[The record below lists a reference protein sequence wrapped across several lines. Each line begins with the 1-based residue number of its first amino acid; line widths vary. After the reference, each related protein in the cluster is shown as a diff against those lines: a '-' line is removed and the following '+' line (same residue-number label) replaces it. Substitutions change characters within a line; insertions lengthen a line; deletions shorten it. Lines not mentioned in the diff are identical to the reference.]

1 MPAQGPKLAEPFTR
15 ALQARTYGPARQGK
29 RVLFLFLPSIVSNT
43 VAQSNYINWMIKKNY
58 INWSL
63 PAYHANI
70 SGPLG
75 FTEII
80 IWPEAQIF

>member
-1 MPAQGPKLAEPFTR
+1 MPAQGPKLAQPFTR
-15 ALQARTYGPARQGK
+15 ALQARTYRPARQGK

-43 VAQSNYINWMIKKNY
+43 VAQSNY